1 MAPQD
6 RGSLR
11 AASELP
17 AGPDQARRSQRT
29 FSLPTAAAQPDVQG
43 SSLVKVSIRR
53 RALIT
58 NGALAVLLLGGAG
71 LAYAQ
76 LGTGQAAG
84 ETAVRTVTAGRGS
97 VTASVSASGAVE
109 SSRSRALSFGT
120 SGTVEKIYVK
130 AGDKVSKGDIL
141 ARLDDAAAQE
151 GLSAAK
157 ATYESALDDGTDTAQ
172 LYAAYIKARNAYRE
186 ARRTVAGTVLKAPF
200 KGTITAVNGSVG
212 GTSSG
217 SGSGSGQATAG
228 AAAGTGSSGFIQLAD
243 TTKLQLV
250 GTFTESDA
258 GKLKQGQDATITFDA
273 LPGVTATGEV
283 TQIQPVASTSNNVVQ
298 YPVTITF
305 TKVPGQVR
313 LGQTATVEVVVGQA
327 ENVVTVPSTAVSTSG
342 GQTTVTVL
350 KDGRQTRT
358 PVEVGLQGS
367 TLTEI
372 KSGVSE
378 GDQLVP
384 PATTTGTTGN
394 NGGGMRGV
402 GGGFP
407 GGGGMP
413 GGGGR

>member
-1 MAPQD
+1 M
-6 RGSLR
+6 
-11 AASELP
+11 
-17 AGPDQARRSQRT
+17 
-29 FSLPTAAAQPDVQG
+29 
-43 SSLVKVSIRR
+43 
-53 RALIT
+53 
-58 NGALAVLLLGGAG
+58 LLLGGAG

>member
-1 MAPQD
+1 M
-6 RGSLR
+6 
-11 AASELP
+11 
-17 AGPDQARRSQRT
+17 
-29 FSLPTAAAQPDVQG
+29 
-43 SSLVKVSIRR
+43 KVSIRR

-58 NGALAVLLLGGAG
+58 NGALALLLLGGAG

-120 SGTVEKIYVK
+120 GGTVEKIYVK

-141 ARLDDAAAQE
+141 ARLDDSASQE
-151 GLSAAK
+151 SLSAAK
-157 ATYESALDDGTDTAQ
+157 ATYQSALDDGTDTAA
-172 LYAAYIKARNAYRE
+172 LYAAYVKARNAYTE
-186 ARRTVAGTVLKAPF
+186 AQRTVAGTVLKAPF

-212 GTSSG
+212 GTASG
-217 SGSGSGQATAG
+217 SGSGSGSASGSGGGQASTG
-228 AAAGTGSSGFIQLAD
+228 ASESTGSSGFIELAD

-250 GTFTESDA
+250 GTFTESDV
-258 GKLKQGQDATITFDA
+258 GKLKQGQQATITFDA
-273 LPGVTATGEV
+273 LPGVTATGTV
-283 TQIQPVASTSNNVVQ
+283 TQIEPVASTSNNVVQ

-305 TKVPGQVR
+305 TEVPSQVR

-327 ENVVTVPSTAVSTSG
+327 ENVVTVPSTAISTSG
-342 GQTTVTVL
+342 GQSTVTVL

-358 PVEVGLQGS
+358 PVEVGVQGT

-394 NGGGMRGV
+394 GGNGGGGMRGI
-402 GGGFP
+402 GGTGGFP
-407 GGGGMP
+407 GGGGGP
-413 GGGGR
+413 GGGR